1 MFDEQPDGD
10 AHGECAMEIA
20 RLKEESARHCEAFI
34 ATLRKQ
40 IDAIDQRDALLEVLR
55 LVTDEL
61 HQLHSHHYKDCD
73 ARGCPTGEYVRRA
86 RDVIEKIGAGETAH
100 DRRTLQ
106 QEGIHPAPC
115 ARFCESTAF
124 QIEIRSLKRQLD
136 DVRKAKPKNE
146 ARGQWIELLNCRDDF
161 NYLISIIPDK
171 DGLHDWLRARA
182 ARAEAAS
189 RSSAVPDTEKPG

>member
-10 AHGECAMEIA
+10 IHGECAMEIA
-20 RLKEESARHCEAFI
+20 RLKEESARHCEAFS

-40 IDAIDQRDALLEVLR
+40 IEAIDQRDAALEVLR
-55 LVTDEL
+55 LVTEEL
-61 HQLHSHHYKDCD
+61 HQLHGHHYKDCD

-86 RDVIEKIGAGETAH
+86 RDVIEKVGAGETAH
-100 DRRTLQ
+100 DRRILQ

-115 ARFCESTAF
+115 ARLCESTAF
-124 QIEIRSLKRQLD
+124 QIEIRSLKRQLAE
-136 DVRKAKPKNE
+136 AKRPKQ

-161 NYLISIIPDK
+161 YYLISIIPDK

-189 RSSAVPDTEKPG
+189 RSSAVPDTEQPG